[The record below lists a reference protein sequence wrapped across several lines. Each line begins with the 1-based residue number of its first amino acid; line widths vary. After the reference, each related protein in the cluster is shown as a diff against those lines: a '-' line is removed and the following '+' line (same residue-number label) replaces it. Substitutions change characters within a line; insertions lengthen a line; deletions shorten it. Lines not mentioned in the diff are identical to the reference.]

1 MSNRSCIVCF
11 DGTPNAVF
19 MKCGHGGIC
28 YKCAIDIF
36 VKNKE
41 CYLCREHID
50 EVLEIESTNESL
62 IKVISTT
69 KNMWIFNN
77 TMYFFRIL
85 NFYSILLL
93 IIIHFFYISYC
104 FFYIFIHYEFD
115 LLSAKWASPKTI
127 PISRA
132 CSKIL
137 KAGITNVMAT
147 TQYHNLVDFR
157 LN

>member
-28 YKCAIDIF
+28 YKCAMDIF
-36 VKNKE
+36 VKTKE

-85 NFYSILLL
+85 NFYSILL
-93 IIIHFFYISYC
+93 
-104 FFYIFIHYEFD
+104 
-115 LLSAKWASPKTI
+115 
-127 PISRA
+127 
-132 CSKIL
+132 
-137 KAGITNVMAT
+137 
-147 TQYHNLVDFR
+147 
-157 LN
+157 